1 MRKKSLSLLTVF
13 SGRHFVIAFCSAI
26 HSADLSPQQRFQNNG
41 AGFLCG
47 RL

>member
-1 MRKKSLSLLTVF
+1 MRKKSLVYSLFFQVGILIT
-13 SGRHFVIAFCSAI
+13 AFCSAI

>member
-1 MRKKSLSLLTVF
+1 MRKKNSGKRTVF
-13 SGRHFVIAFCSAI
+13 SGWNLAVALSAAI
-26 HSADLSPQQRFQNNG
+26 HSTDLSPQQRFQNNG